1 MSPNSTVVLSFKLL
15 DLERGFDKVT
25 IYKRKTYASK
35 NESKLQHVKSYS
47 GNVIPD
53 DLIMENSLSITF
65 TSDDSVT
72 RQGFLLTW
80 VIYKGKSME
89 ISTQENQI

>member
-15 DLERGFDKVT
+15 DLERGTDTVS
-25 IYKRKTYASK
+25 IYKRKE
-35 NESKLQHVKSYS
+35 NERNLQHVKSYS

-72 RQGFLLTW
+72 GQGFLLTW